1 MLTGGRSRMPRVMRQ
16 RPVSDSSP
24 GGGWGCNLGWRLA
37 TEGSAACGAEVVGVL
52 GPLLW
57 GVLAC

>member
-1 MLTGGRSRMPRVMRQ
+1 MLTGGRSQMPRATRQ

-24 GGGWGCNLGWRLA
+24 GGGWGCSLGWRLV
-37 TEGSAACGAEVVGVL
+37 TGSMSWAAEAVGVL

-57 GVLAC
+57 GLLAC